1 MKKHSVKIEL
11 TGDDFAQVLTRLEG
25 LIYIVKVME
34 GTISEKGILLQDT
47 ADNFKFKWEIAED
60 EA

>member
-1 MKKHSVKIEL
+1 
-11 TGDDFAQVLTRLEG
+11 
-25 LIYIVKVME
+25 ME